1 MEKMIDGYNFF
12 EMEAEKYFA
21 PPSSWSQ
28 EKKQEWAE
36 SKIFSGE
43 WYGAQKRDGAFFMF
57 LKDED
62 GNMYLRP
69 RSRNV
74 KKEFVNKID
83 WVPHLH
89 NFFESLPNGTCF
101 LGEIYLPSNEQAKST
116 TSIMNCLLDKAIKRQ
131 EKEKL
136 IYYIF
141 DVLALDGESFLKTPA
156 KDRFD
161 ILESLHYNTSDYGS
175 YYGDYKY
182 IEWARYETGKE
193 LWNTIQG
200 LLADGYEGVVITR
213 GDSTYLPGKR
223 TNKDTLKIKKELQ
236 ETIDCVIMGA
246 NPPTKLYTGKE
257 PEIWE
262 YWFDESTDEKI
273 LAKDFLEKNHT
284 TIYAA
289 YSDGA
294 TVVPVTKNW
303 FYGWAGSLKL
313 GLYESNNVL
322 VHVGDL
328 SGITDEMKE
337 NWKDYVGAVAEISCM
352 EITENQQGGW
362 GFRHPKLL
370 SIRVDKAPTDCTI
383 EQIK

>member
-1 MEKMIDGYNFF
+1 MEKIIDGYNFF
-12 EMEAEKYFA
+12 EMEPERYFA

-36 SKIFSGE
+36 NKIFSGE
-43 WYGAQKRDGAFFMF
+43 WYGSQKRDGAFFMF

-89 NFFESLPNGTCF
+89 SFFESLPNGTCL

-116 TSIMNCLLDKAIKRQ
+116 TSIMNCLLNKAIKRQ

-141 DVLALDGESFLKTPA
+141 DVLAFDGELYLEAPA
-156 KDRFD
+156 HERFEL
-161 ILESLHYNTSDYGS
+161 LESIPHNTSDYEPF
-175 YYGDYKY
+175 YGDYKY
-182 IEWARYETGKE
+182 VEWANYVTGKD
-193 LWNTIQG
+193 LWNRIQQ
-200 LLADGYEGVVITR
+200 LLAYGYEGVVITR

-246 NPPTKLYTGKE
+246 NSPTKQYTGKE

-262 YWFDESTDEKI
+262 YWFDENTNEKI
-273 LAKDFLEKNHT
+273 LAKDFLERNHT

-289 YSDGA
+289 YAEGA
-294 TVVPVTKNW
+294 AVIPVTKNW

-313 GLYESNNVL
+313 GLYANNNVL

-328 SGITDEMKE
+328 SGLTDEIKE
-337 NWKDYVGAVAEISCM
+337 NWRSYLNRVAEISCM
-352 EITENQQGGW
+352 EISEDKDGKK
-362 GFRHPKLL
+362 GFRHPKFIAL
-370 SIRVDKAPTDCTI
+370 REDKAPEDCTMD
-383 EQIK
+383 QIK

>member
-1 MEKMIDGYNFF
+1 MEKIIDGYNFF

-36 SKIFSGE
+36 NKIFSGE

-89 NFFESLPNGTCF
+89 EFFNQLENGTCL

-116 TSIMNCLLDKAIKRQ
+116 TSIMNCLLNKAIKRQ
-131 EKEKL
+131 EKEPL
-136 IYYIF
+136 HYYIF
-141 DVLALDGESFLKTPA
+141 DVLAENGKSYLDLTAEV
-156 KDRFD
+156 RFN
-161 ILESLHYNTSDYGS
+161 ILSTFANVYSNPYV
-175 YYGDYKY
+175 
-182 IEWARYETGKE
+182 EWAQYTTGKE
-193 LWNTIQG
+193 LWNNIQQ

-246 NPPTKLYTGKE
+246 NSPTKQYTGKE
-257 PEIWE
+257 PELWE
-262 YWFDESTDEKI
+262 YWFDESTNEKI
-273 LAKDFLEKNHT
+273 LAKDFLERNHT
-284 TIYAA
+284 TAYAA
-289 YSDGA
+289 YAEGA
-294 TVVPVTKNW
+294 AVIPVTKNW

-313 GLYESNNVL
+313 GLYSWNNAL

-337 NWKDYVGAVAEISCM
+337 NWRDYINSVVEISCM
-352 EITENQQGGW
+352 EISEDKDGKK
-362 GFRHPKLL
+362 GFRHPKFMGL
-370 SIRVDKAPTDCTI
+370 RYDKAPEDCTMD
-383 EQIK
+383 QIK

>member
-1 MEKMIDGYNFF
+1 MEKIIDGYNFF

-28 EKKQEWAE
+28 EKKQEWAQN
-36 SKIFSGE
+36 KIFSGE

-74 KKEFVNKID
+74 KKEFINKID

-89 NFFESLPNGTCF
+89 DFFNEIDNGTCF

-136 IYYIF
+136 RYYIF
-141 DVLALDGESFLKTPA
+141 DVLAENGKSYLNMKA

-161 ILESLHYNTSDYGS
+161 LLNSFARAYSHN
-175 YYGDYKY
+175 Y
-182 IEWARYETGKE
+182 IDWAQYTTGKE
-193 LWNTIQG
+193 LWNQIQQ

-213 GDSTYLPGKR
+213 GDSHYLPGKR

-236 ETIDCVIMGA
+236 ETIDCVVIGA
-246 NPPTKLYTGKE
+246 NAPTKIYTGKE

-262 YWFDESTDEKI
+262 YWFDESTNEKI
-273 LAKDFLEKNHT
+273 LAKDFLEKTHKN
-284 TIYAA
+284 IYTA
-289 YSDGA
+289 YVEGA
-294 TVVPVTKNW
+294 TVIPVTKNW
-303 FYGWAGSLKL
+303 FYGWAGSIKL
-313 GLYESNNVL
+313 GLYDNGNL
-322 VHVGDL
+322 LHVGDL
-328 SGITDEMKE
+328 SGVADEIKE
-337 NWKDYVGAVAEISCM
+337 NWKDYVGAVFEISCM

-370 SIRVDKAPTDCTI
+370 SVRTDKAAQDCTI
-383 EQIK
+383 DQIK

>member
-36 SKIFSGE
+36 NKIFSGE

-89 NFFESLPNGTCF
+89 DFFNEIDNGTCF

-136 IYYIF
+136 RYYIF
-141 DVLALDGESFLKTPA
+141 DVLAENGKSYLNMKA

-161 ILESLHYNTSDYGS
+161 LLNGFARAYSHG
-175 YYGDYKY
+175 Y
-182 IEWARYETGKE
+182 IDWAQYTTGKE
-193 LWNTIQG
+193 LWNNIQQ
-200 LLADGYEGVVITR
+200 LLADGYEGARV
-213 GDSTYLPGKR
+213 
-223 TNKDTLKIKKELQ
+223 
-236 ETIDCVIMGA
+236 
-246 NPPTKLYTGKE
+246 TGGN
-257 PEIWE
+257 
-262 YWFDESTDEKI
+262 YGESSEAVTCGTDV
-273 LAKDFLEKNHT
+273 
-284 TIYAA
+284 
-289 YSDGA
+289 YSG
-294 TVVPVTKNW
+294 P
-303 FYGWAGSLKL
+303 
-313 GLYESNNVL
+313 
-322 VHVGDL
+322 H
-328 SGITDEMKE
+328 
-337 NWKDYVGAVAEISCM
+337 
-352 EITENQQGGW
+352 
-362 GFRHPKLL
+362 
-370 SIRVDKAPTDCTI
+370 
-383 EQIK
+383 

>member
-1 MEKMIDGYNFF
+1 MEKIIDGYNFF

-28 EKKQEWAE
+28 EKKQEWAQN
-36 SKIFSGE
+36 KIFSGE

-74 KKEFVNKID
+74 KKEFINKID

-89 NFFESLPNGTCF
+89 SFFESLPNGTCF

-116 TSIMNCLLDKAIKRQ
+116 TSIMNCLLEKAIKRQ
-131 EKEKL
+131 EKEPL
-136 IYYIF
+136 HYYIF
-141 DVLALDGESFLKTPA
+141 DVLAFNGELYLEEPA
-156 KDRFD
+156 YERFEL
-161 ILESLHYNTSDYGS
+161 LESIPYNTSDYNPFFD
-175 YYGDYKY
+175 DYKY
-182 IEWARYETGKE
+182 VEWAQYVTGKE
-193 LWNTIQG
+193 LWNQIQQ

-213 GDSTYLPGKR
+213 GDSHYLPGKH

-236 ETIDCVIMGA
+236 ETIDCVVIGA
-246 NPPTKLYTGKE
+246 NAPTKIYTGKE

-262 YWFDESTDEKI
+262 YWFNESTNEKI
-273 LAKDFLEKNHT
+273 LAKDFLEKTHKN
-284 TIYAA
+284 IYTA
-289 YSDGA
+289 YVEGA
-294 TVVPVTKNW
+294 TVIPVTKSW
-303 FYGWAGSLKL
+303 FYGWAGSIKL
-313 GLYESNNVL
+313 GLYDNGNL
-322 VHVGDL
+322 LHVGDL
-328 SGITDEMKE
+328 SGVADEIKE
-337 NWKDYVGAVAEISCM
+337 NWHDYVGAVFEISCM

-370 SIRVDKAPTDCTI
+370 SVRTDKSAQDCTI
-383 EQIK
+383 DQIK

>member
-12 EMEAEKYFA
+12 EMEPERYFA

-36 SKIFSGE
+36 NKIFSGE

-89 NFFESLPNGTCF
+89 SFFESLPNGTCL

-141 DVLALDGESFLKTPA
+141 DVLAFDGELLIDTPA
-156 KDRFD
+156 HERFEL
-161 ILESLHYNTSDYGS
+161 LESIPHNTSDYEPFYS
-175 YYGDYKY
+175 DYKY
-182 IEWARYETGKE
+182 IEWAQYETGKE

-213 GDSTYLPGKR
+213 GDSHYLPGKR

-236 ETIDCVIMGA
+236 ETIDCVIIGCNSPA
-246 NPPTKLYTGKE
+246 YLYSGKE
-257 PEIWE
+257 PETWM
-262 YWFDESTDEKI
+262 YWFNEITGEKFTADEYLNKYHISP
-273 LAKDFLEKNHT
+273 
-284 TIYAA
+284 YAA
-289 YSDGA
+289 YVDGK
-294 TVVPVTKNW
+294 TIVPVTKNW

-328 SGITDEMKE
+328 SGLTDEMKE
-337 NWKDYVGAVAEISCM
+337 NCRSYLNKVVEISCM
-352 EITENQQGGW
+352 EISEDKDGNK
-362 GFRHPKLL
+362 GFRHPKFMGL
-370 SIRVDKAPTDCTI
+370 RDDKMPEDCTI
-383 EQIK
+383 DQIK

>member
-1 MEKMIDGYNFF
+1 MEKVIDGYNFF

-74 KKEFVNKID
+74 KKEFINKIN

-89 NFFESLPNGTCF
+89 SFFESLPNGTCF
-101 LGEIYLPSNEQAKST
+101 LGEIYLTSNEQAKST

-141 DVLALDGESFLKTPA
+141 DVLAFDGESFLKTPA

-161 ILESLHYNTSDYGS
+161 ILESLHYNTSDYGP

-246 NPPTKLYTGKE
+246 NSPTYLYGGKE
-257 PEIWE
+257 PETWM
-262 YWFDESTDEKI
+262 YWFDETTGEKFTAEEYLNKYHI
-273 LAKDFLEKNHT
+273 NP
-284 TIYAA
+284 YAA
-289 YSDGA
+289 YVDGE
-294 TVVPVTKNW
+294 TIVPVTKNW

-313 GLYESNNVL
+313 GLYASNNVL
-322 VHVGDL
+322 IHVGDL
-328 SGITDEMKE
+328 SGVTDEVKA
-337 NWKDYVGAVAEISCM
+337 NWRSYLNKVAEISCM
-352 EITENQQGGW
+352 EISEDKDGKP
-362 GFRHPKLL
+362 GFRHCRLINLREDKNPK
-370 SIRVDKAPTDCTI
+370 DCLM
-383 EQIK
+383 EQIL